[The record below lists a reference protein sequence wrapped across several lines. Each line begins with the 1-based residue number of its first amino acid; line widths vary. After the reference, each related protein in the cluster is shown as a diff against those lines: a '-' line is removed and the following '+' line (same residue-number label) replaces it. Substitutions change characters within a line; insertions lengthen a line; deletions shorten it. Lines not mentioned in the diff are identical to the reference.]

1 MARRSVRL
9 APPTLRRG
17 AGGARRIR
25 PRNPARYIGR
35 NKSRPPYMRSMARR
49 SAACSLT
56 SALASIAIAGTRADA
71 QQPEPIR
78 YVLRMPAPKTHYI
91 EVQTMYPTSRRRAI
105 ELMMPVWMPG
115 SYLVR
120 EFARYVEEVRAR
132 DPAGHALQVVK
143 SRKNRWRVEAE
154 RAGAVVLTYRVYA
167 HERQARTNWVEDS
180 LRPDQRCSDLHHPGR
195 ARAASSRGRARAAR
209 RMVQVADVVADDR
222 QRSATP
228 LSRPRLRHAGRLSDP
243 RG

>member
-1 MARRSVRL
+1 VRGVL
-9 APPTLRRG
+9 AGFGPAIRLGILAEQIQATLYEINSS
-17 AGGARRIR
+17 AIGGLQPDLGTGLNRD
-25 PRNPARYIGR
+25 
-35 NKSRPPYMRSMARR
+35 
-49 SAACSLT
+49 CW
-56 SALASIAIAGTRADA
+56 TRADA
-71 QQPEPIR
+71 QQPEPIW

-91 EVQTMYPTSRRRAI
+91 EVQAMYPRSRRWAI
-105 ELMMPVWMPG
+105 ELMMPVWTPG

-195 ARAASSRGRARAAR
+195 ARAASSRAR
-209 RMVQVADVVADDR
+209 
-222 QRSATP
+222 S
-228 LSRPRLRHAGRLSDP
+228 SRPPHSPGR
-243 RG
+243 